1 MIFSQQH
8 TLFKQMHDVF
18 SPVPQHS
25 TELRSCA
32 SELHIWIWMIFIEKE
47 KYKMAESGE
56 NSPSLF
62 IPESWPAMFDQVLLQ
77 CPTYS
82 HFNGKVT

>member
-1 MIFSQQH
+1 MI
-8 TLFKQMHDVF
+8 L
-18 SPVPQHS
+18 
-25 TELRSCA
+25 L
-32 SELHIWIWMIFIEKE
+32 EKE